1 MYIHVHTLVKGVSG
15 SGITFGWLPIEPR
28 LVLVLSVCV
37 VDESGV
43 VPKESKTFGY
53 YNNNNNNNNKNK

>member
-53 YNNNNNNNNKNK
+53 YNNNN